1 MSDHEDSRP
10 PIDLTA
16 DDLTAD
22 DLTAGAS
29 PRWRIEVVEETTSTN
44 ADVAERFRS
53 GEHEGLVL
61 VAEHQTSGRGRLGRQ
76 WVTPARSSLT
86 VSFLLEPGDV
96 SADRW
101 PWLPLLTGIAAAAAV
116 RRVTGVEVALK
127 WPNDVLADGQ
137 KLGGILLER
146 VDRDGAAAAVVGI
159 GINCA
164 QTTEELPV
172 PQATSLSIVTGAPVD
187 RTALLAALIDELAA
201 RYDEWRSGADLRA
214 AYLELCRTP
223 GQQVRVAVPSGEV
236 VGEAVD
242 VDESGRLVVR
252 TESGEEHLG
261 AGDVVHVRPE
271 RG

>member
-1 MSDHEDSRP
+1 
-10 PIDLTA
+10 
-16 DDLTAD
+16 
-22 DLTAGAS
+22 
-29 PRWRIEVVEETTSTN
+29 
-44 ADVAERFRS
+44 
-53 GEHEGLVL
+53 
-61 VAEHQTSGRGRLGRQ
+61 
-76 WVTPARSSLT
+76 
-86 VSFLLEPGDV
+86 
-96 SADRW
+96 
-101 PWLPLLTGIAAAAAV
+101 
-116 RRVTGVEVALK
+116 
-127 WPNDVLADGQ
+127 
-137 KLGGILLER
+137 
-146 VDRDGAAAAVVGI
+146 VGI

-164 QTTEELPV
+164 QRPEELPV

-252 TESGEEHLG
+252 TEAGEEHLG